1 MNPMNSIQ
9 ITTKAANP
17 PTAWLAVAS
26 VMGGNAAA
34 ASHGNFEVLPAVFC
48 LIFAIFGL
56 FAFNLTHRYY
66 DNKHNYGENND
77 DKLGTTD
84 ELGNPIGYVLR
95 EGIKVTSIIALTA
108 GIAILALAGWWTLG
122 IAAVMAAIVF
132 ICNKNFHPFSRNPL
146 YFLITFLV
154 FGPIGV
160 IGTELVQSERYS
172 DTLFNWWDIE
182 PALFMSVI
190 MGCMAANC
198 HILFSLRHI
207 EQDKKNSKKTF
218 ATLFGKKGVIA
229 LTVFNTVA
237 YITAGVMAPIKV
249 NTDTWIYYMPIP
261 AISLLISIYVII
273 RMAKGE
279 YKGTLWWS
287 IFNMV
292 FYSVSAFIMLMLI
305 GFPHYTG
312 DTLIWFGH

>member
-1 MNPMNSIQ
+1 MNSMNSIQ

-26 VMGGNAAA
+26 VTGGSAAA
-34 ASHGNFEVLPAVFC
+34 ASHGNFEVIPAILC
-48 LIFAIFGL
+48 LIFAVFGL
-56 FAFNLTHRYY
+56 FAFNITHRYY
-66 DNKHNYGENND
+66 DNKYHFGENLD
-77 DKLGTTD
+77 DNIGATD
-84 ELGNPIGYVLR
+84 EVGNPLWYVLS

-108 GIAILALAGWWTLG
+108 GVAILALAGWWTL
-122 IAAVMAAIVF
+122 IFAAILAVLALL
-132 ICNKNFHPFSRNPL
+132 CNIGRHPFSRNPY
-146 YFLITFLV
+146 YFIVAFLL

-160 IGTELVQSERYS
+160 IGTELVQSQRYS
-172 DTLFNWWDIE
+172 DTLINWWDLE

-207 EQDKKNSKKTF
+207 GQDRKNSRKTF

-229 LTVFNTVA
+229 LTIFNTVA

-249 NTDTWIYYMPIP
+249 NTDTWFYYMPIP
-261 AISLLISIYVII
+261 AISLLISLYVII
-273 RMAKGE
+273 RMLKGE

-292 FYSVSAFIMLMLI
+292 FYAVSAFIMLMLI
-305 GFPHYTG
+305 GFPRHTG
-312 DTLIWFGH
+312 DTLTWFGH